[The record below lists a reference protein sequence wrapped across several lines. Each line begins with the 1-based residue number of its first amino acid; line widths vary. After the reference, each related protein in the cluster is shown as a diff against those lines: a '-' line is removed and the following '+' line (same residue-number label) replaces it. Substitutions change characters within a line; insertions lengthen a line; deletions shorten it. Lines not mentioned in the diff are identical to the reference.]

1 MTLDRPFKKGSTI
14 PVKFILTDGCGSAVG
29 AARATLSLQF
39 MNGEVPVGDP
49 LEAESTVPD
58 AGNLFRYTGADR
70 QYIYNLATG
79 GLDIGAYAAT
89 VRTDDGAAR
98 TIMIQIK

>member
-1 MTLDRPFKKGSTI
+1 
-14 PVKFILTDGCGSAVG
+14 
-29 AARATLSLQF
+29 

-58 AGNLFRYTGADR
+58 AGNLFRYTGADG